1 MKKINLRNEY
11 PEVYSQDHFCEVD
24 DSVAD
29 VLESYRRLR
38 HAQNQQRSY
47 NRVTCYYEDGLTEE
61 LMTLDQPSPLD
72 LLIQQETDAELYQ
85 CIQALDERTR
95 RRLFLHF
102 ISGLT
107 QQQIAD
113 IEGVHRS
120 SVARS
125 IIQGVRQLRKILL
138 KISKPDAHFAIF
150 G

>member
-1 MKKINLRNEY
+1 VKKINLRNEY
-11 PEVYSQDHFCEVD
+11 PEIYNQDFYYEVE

-29 VLESYRRLR
+29 ALDSYRRLR

-61 LMTLDQPSPLD
+61 LMSLDQLSPLD
-72 LLIQQETDAELYQ
+72 LLIQQETDSELYQ
-85 CIQALDERTR
+85 GILALDERTR
-95 RRLFLHF
+95 RRLMLHF

-120 SVARS
+120 SIARS

-138 KISKPDAHFAIF
+138 ENF
-150 G
+150 

>member
-11 PEVYSQDHFCEVD
+11 PEIYSQDLFCEVD

-61 LMTLDQPSPLD
+61 LMSLDQLSPMD

-85 CIQALDERTR
+85 GIQALDERTR
-95 RRLFLHF
+95 RRLVLHF

-138 KISKPDAHFAIF
+138 EKF
-150 G
+150 